1 MGIGSYFPYFL
12 YIVQPVDIDPSD
24 TSLFDK
30 GQRLLGGAY
39 FLGKERAIRVGADIF
54 LLIVGHQLSVTI
66 HFSLVTSH

>member
-39 FLGKERAIRVGADIF
+39 FLGKERAIRVGDDIYIDEF
-54 LLIVGHQLSVTI
+54 LL
-66 HFSLVTSH
+66 FSEIYQAPWR